1 MNKVAKR
8 LLTFFIGVPLV
19 IGVVY
24 FDYLNHLVLQLVLG
38 VFAVLGANEF
48 YDMASKKNKL
58 FTKEIVLI
66 ATALLPFTCYT
77 FILSDLSL
85 DITPW
90 LYITISILLM
100 GYECFTAKTFE
111 FSLSKIAYTLL
122 TVFYCGFLITFIS
135 RMTILPNSKYVI
147 TLFLIFVFM
156 CDSFAWFFGILFGKS
171 TRGFVPAS
179 PNKSLVG
186 FIGGIAGS
194 IGCGVLLKVILPEV
208 FTISYR
214 NLIILGL
221 ITSVAAIVGD
231 LIESVFKR
239 SCNVKDSGKLIPGR
253 GGILDSLD
261 SLLATAPV
269 FYTLAHF
276 LYHI

>member
-19 IGVVY
+19 IAIVY
-24 FDYLNHLVLQLVLG
+24 FDYLNHLVLQLVVG
-38 VFAVLGANEF
+38 VFAVLGANEL
-48 YDMASKKNKL
+48 YDMVSKKNKL

-111 FSLSKIAYTLL
+111 FSLSKISYTLL

-135 RMTILPNSKYVI
+135 RMTILPNSKYII

-171 TRGFVPAS
+171 TRGFVAAS

-186 FIGGIAGS
+186 FAGGVAGS
-194 IGCGVLLKVILPEV
+194 IACGLLLKLMLPSV
-208 FTISYR
+208 FTISYK

-221 ITSVAAIVGD
+221 ITSIAAIVGD

-239 SCNVKDSGKLIPGR
+239 SCDVKDSGNLIPGR
-253 GGILDSLD
+253 GGVLDSID
-261 SLLATAPV
+261 SILIAAPI
-269 FYTLAHF
+269 FYIGYNF
-276 LYHI
+276 LF

>member
-19 IGVVY
+19 IAIVY
-24 FDYLNHLVLQLVLG
+24 FDYLNHLFLQLVVG

-58 FTKEIVLI
+58 FTKDIVLI

-77 FILSDLSL
+77 FILADLSL

-90 LYITISILLM
+90 IFITISILLM
-100 GYECFTAKTFE
+100 GYECFSAKTFE

-135 RMTILPNSKYVI
+135 RMTILPDSKYVI

-171 TRGFVPAS
+171 TRGFVAAS

-194 IGCGVLLKVILPEV
+194 IACGLLLKLLLPSV
-208 FTISYR
+208 FTITYK

-221 ITSVAAIVGD
+221 ITSIAAIVGD

-239 SCNVKDSGKLIPGR
+239 SCDVKDSGNLIPGR
-253 GGILDSLD
+253 GGVLDSID
-261 SLLATAPV
+261 SVLIAAPI
-269 FYTLAHF
+269 FYIGYNF
-276 LYHI
+276 LF

>member
-1 MNKVAKR
+1 
-8 LLTFFIGVPLV
+8 
-19 IGVVY
+19 
-24 FDYLNHLVLQLVLG
+24 
-38 VFAVLGANEF
+38 
-48 YDMASKKNKL
+48 
-58 FTKEIVLI
+58 
-66 ATALLPFTCYT
+66 
-77 FILSDLSL
+77 
-85 DITPW
+85 
-90 LYITISILLM
+90 
-100 GYECFTAKTFE
+100 
-111 FSLSKIAYTLL
+111 
-122 TVFYCGFLITFIS
+122 
-135 RMTILPNSKYVI
+135 
-147 TLFLIFVFM
+147 M

-239 SCNVKDSGKLIPGR
+239 SCDVKDSGNLIPGR
-253 GGILDSLD
+253 GGVLDSID
-261 SLLATAPV
+261 SILIAAPI
-269 FYTLAHF
+269 FYIGYNF
-276 LYHI
+276 LF

>member
-19 IGVVY
+19 IAIVY
-24 FDYLNHLVLQLVLG
+24 FDYLNHLLLQLVVG

-111 FSLSKIAYTLL
+111 FSLSKISYTLL

-135 RMTILPNSKYVI
+135 RMTILPNSKYI
-147 TLFLIFVFM
+147 ISLFLIFVFM

-171 TRGFVPAS
+171 TRGFVAAS

-186 FIGGIAGS
+186 FAGGIAGS
-194 IGCGVLLKVILPEV
+194 IACGLLLKLILPSV
-208 FTISYR
+208 FTISYK

-221 ITSVAAIVGD
+221 ITSIAAIVGD

-239 SCNVKDSGKLIPGR
+239 SCDVKDSGNLIPGR
-253 GGILDSLD
+253 GGVLDSID
-261 SLLATAPV
+261 SILIAAPI
-269 FYTLAHF
+269 FYIGYNF
-276 LYHI
+276 LF

>member
-19 IGVVY
+19 IAIVY
-24 FDYLNHLVLQLVLG
+24 FDYLNHLLLQLVVG

-111 FSLSKIAYTLL
+111 FSLSKISYTLL

-135 RMTILPNSKYVI
+135 RMTILPNSKYII

-171 TRGFVPAS
+171 TRGFVAAS

-194 IGCGVLLKVILPEV
+194 IVCGLLLKLLLPSV
-208 FTISYR
+208 FTISYK

-221 ITSVAAIVGD
+221 ITSIAAIAGD

-239 SCNVKDSGKLIPGR
+239 SCDVKDSGNLIPGR
-253 GGILDSLD
+253 GGVLDSID
-261 SLLATAPV
+261 SILIAAPI
-269 FYTLAHF
+269 FYIGYNF
-276 LYHI
+276 LF

>member
-19 IGVVY
+19 ISVVY

-48 YDMASKKNKL
+48 YDMASKKHKL

-66 ATALLPFTCYT
+66 STALLPFTCYT

-90 LYITISILLM
+90 IFITIAILLM

-111 FSLSKIAYTLL
+111 TSLSKIAYTLL

-135 RMTILPNSKYVI
+135 RMTILPNSKYI
-147 TLFLIFVFM
+147 ISLFLIFVFM
-156 CDSFAWFFGILFGKS
+156 CDSFAWFFGILFGKT
-171 TRGFVPAS
+171 TRGFVAAS

-194 IGCGVLLKVILPEV
+194 ISCGVLLKVILPSI
-208 FTISYR
+208 FTISYK

-221 ITSVAAIVGD
+221 LTSVAAIVGD

-239 SCNVKDSGKLIPGR
+239 SCDVKDSGNLIPGR
-253 GGILDSLD
+253 GGVLDSID
-261 SLLATAPV
+261 SIVIAAPV
-269 FYTLAHF
+269 FFIGYNF
-276 LYHI
+276 LF

>member
-19 IGVVY
+19 IAIVY
-24 FDYLNHLVLQLVLG
+24 FDYLNHLVLQLVVG

-111 FSLSKIAYTLL
+111 FSLSKISYTLL

-135 RMTILPNSKYVI
+135 RMTILQNSKYII

-171 TRGFVPAS
+171 TRGFVAAS

-186 FIGGIAGS
+186 FAGGIAGS
-194 IGCGVLLKVILPEV
+194 IACGLLLKLLLPSV
-208 FTISYR
+208 FTISYK

-221 ITSVAAIVGD
+221 ITSIAAIVGD

-239 SCNVKDSGKLIPGR
+239 SCDVKDSGNLIPGR
-253 GGILDSLD
+253 GGVLDSID
-261 SLLATAPV
+261 SILIAAPI
-269 FYTLAHF
+269 FYIGYNF
-276 LYHI
+276 LF